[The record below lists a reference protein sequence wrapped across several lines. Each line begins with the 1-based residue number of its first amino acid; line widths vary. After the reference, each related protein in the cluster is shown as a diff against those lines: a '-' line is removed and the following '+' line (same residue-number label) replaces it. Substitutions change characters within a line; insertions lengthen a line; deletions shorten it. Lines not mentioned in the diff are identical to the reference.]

1 MWFRKKIEIREDEKL
16 STAQMGEKVLN
27 NNNPGAG
34 KSFLNKE
41 WWYSKVMDWSM
52 KSNDFKTKMFR
63 FVDVF
68 PYLNSGDDLLKHV
81 DEYFKD
87 EKGDLPSLFSFGS
100 TVGQM
105 APNFVSKSVE
115 KNIKDMARL
124 FITGDSPEDAI
135 EKLNEA
141 RKKNVGFTVDLL
153 GELTLSEK
161 EAE

>member
-1 MWFRKKIEIREDEKL
+1 MWFRKKIEIEEGEKL
-16 STAQMGEKVLN
+16 NTVQMGEKVIN
-27 NNNPGAG
+27 DSGKANSG

-68 PYLNSGDDLLKHV
+68 PYLNSGEDLLNHV

-100 TVGQM
+100 SVGQM
-105 APNFVSKSVE
+105 APNFVSITSL
-115 KNIKDMARL
+115 ISFLTFLL
-124 FITGDSPEDAI
+124 FSY
-135 EKLNEA
+135 
-141 RKKNVGFTVDLL
+141 
-153 GELTLSEK
+153 
-161 EAE
+161 